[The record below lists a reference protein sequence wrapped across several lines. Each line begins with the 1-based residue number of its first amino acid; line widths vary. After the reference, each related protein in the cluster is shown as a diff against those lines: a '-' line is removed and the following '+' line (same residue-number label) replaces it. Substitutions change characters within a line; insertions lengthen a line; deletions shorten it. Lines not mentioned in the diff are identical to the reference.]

1 MVGTSKGR
9 LSRVLSP
16 NPYERCCRATIC
28 ASGTGAAR
36 QEDKY
41 LLDACVTSCYNVGHG
56 PGLADWPWTEVRL
69 APLSLPRS
77 THHSSGGTVSCLL
90 RQVEQDPYCT
100 QCSDLEGRKDETR
113 ETSIC
118 QRTYW
123 PYRWPGSISSDNY
136 FSSAIS
142 GAWYSRCDGSS
153 CPTWHNRFLCRSGGY
168 RYNQH
173 RHDHN

>member
-1 MVGTSKGR
+1 MQSDGDFEPHVVGTSKGR

-77 THHSSGGTVSCLL
+77 THHSSAGYLSAGSKGDARGGENGSLEAGARSKSRGT
-90 RQVEQDPYCT
+90 T
-100 QCSDLEGRKDETR
+100 DLPKK
-113 ETSIC
+113 
-118 QRTYW
+118 
-123 PYRWPGSISSDNY
+123 
-136 FSSAIS
+136 
-142 GAWYSRCDGSS
+142 RCKLV
-153 CPTWHNRFLCRSGGY
+153 RRSPE
-168 RYNQH
+168 
-173 RHDHN
+173 